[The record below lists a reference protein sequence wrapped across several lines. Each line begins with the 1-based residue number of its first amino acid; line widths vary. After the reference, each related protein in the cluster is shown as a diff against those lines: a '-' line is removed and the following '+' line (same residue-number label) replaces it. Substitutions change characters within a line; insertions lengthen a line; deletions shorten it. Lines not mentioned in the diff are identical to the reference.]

1 MITIFASGLT
11 NFFSELPS
19 MITFLHY
26 VTKYISNDMITNS
39 LNIDIND
46 NNLSIGDNSY
56 KVPII
61 SSHT

>member
-1 MITIFASGLT
+1 MIKIFASGLT
-11 NFFSELPS
+11 KFTFELPL
-19 MITFLHY
+19 MITSLHY
-26 VTKYISNDMITNS
+26 VTKYISNDMITTS

-46 NNLSIGDNSY
+46 NNLSTGDDNY